1 MKTTFQLEQHLGYRI
16 LRWVLSVALLS
27 GIVLGTTQ
35 VILDAQRVSDA
46 LDQQAEQ
53 TMALVRDAATQ
64 AVFSIDND
72 LAKQVVDGLFQQQ
85 SVSQA
90 QIAHPDGEVLA
101 SNARPLKQAGYRAV
115 TDPIFQAERA
125 YHTDLRR
132 RSDPQTSYGQLTLH
146 YDTAYMADSWL
157 ERATLTFLSGIARAV
172 ILALVL
178 YLVYHMLL
186 TRPLLRII
194 RSLTQ
199 VDPDYPDERLLDVPR
214 GHEHNE
220 LGLWVNATN
229 NLLVAISDNQ
239 TKHREAEDRVVRLS
253 HYDHLTGL
261 PRRETLLALL
271 NNSIGE
277 KRQSHKILS
286 VFCCGIDDFKS
297 ANEQL
302 GYQAGDQILQTIA
315 ERLSNSDE
323 GAPMIAGR
331 LGGDQFVVIQQHLK
345 DGYQAGDTAEQLL
358 ALINQPIDIAGRS
371 ITVTATIGIALY
383 PEDAEH
389 ADRLLQRAE
398 QTMTLAKADG
408 SNNYQF
414 YVASVDQRIR
424 ERKQLDH
431 DLSAALE
438 ADQFHLVYQPQI
450 NLESGRIIGA
460 EALIR
465 WVHPTRGFIPPDE
478 FIPLAERNGC
488 IVEIGAWVLDE
499 ACRQAAQWAAAGTP
513 IRIAVNLSAVQLRQD
528 DIVFA
533 VLETLKRHAIPP
545 GRLELEITE
554 TSFMENLEEAV
565 NKLRQ
570 LRKHGINIAV
580 DDFGTGYS
588 SLTYLKRMP
597 VQHLKIDK
605 QFVHDLLVNEDDT
618 RIANTIIDLGKSLNL
633 TVIAEGVETE
643 EQEFYLRQRGCQLA
657 QGYWYSRPLEPQSFE
672 NFVRQFH
679 SKLAQ
684 NDA

>member
-1 MKTTFQLEQHLGYRI
+1 MKTTFRLEQHLGYRI
-16 LRWVLSVALLS
+16 LRWVLSVALMS
-27 GIVLGTTQ
+27 GIILGTIQ
-35 VILDAQRVSDA
+35 VILDARRVSSA
-46 LDQQAEQ
+46 LDQEARQ

-64 AVFSIDND
+64 AVFSIDTD
-72 LAKQVVDGLFQQQ
+72 LAKQVVEGLFQQQ
-85 SVSQA
+85 SMRKA
-90 QIAHPDGEVLA
+90 TIAHPNGDILA
-101 SNARPLKQAGYRAV
+101 SSVKPLTNTPYRVV
-115 TDPIFQAERA
+115 TDAIFQAERV

-132 RSDPQTSYGQLTLH
+132 RSEPDTSYGRLTVS
-146 YDTAYMADSWL
+146 YDTAYMAENWL

-178 YLVYHMLL
+178 YLVYYLLL

-194 RSLTQ
+194 HSLTQ
-199 VDPDYPDERLLDVPR
+199 VDPDNPDERLLDVPK
-214 GHEHNE
+214 GHEQNE
-220 LGLWVNATN
+220 LGQWVNATN
-229 NLLVAISDNQ
+229 RLLVAISDNQ
-239 TKHREAEDRVVRLS
+239 TKHREAEDRVIRLS
-253 HYDHLTGL
+253 HYDHLTTL
-261 PRRETLLALL
+261 PRRETLLTLL
-271 NNSIGE
+271 SNSIGE
-277 KRQSHKILS
+277 KHQNHKTLS
-286 VFCCGIDDFKS
+286 VFCCGLDDFKS
-297 ANEQL
+297 TNEQL

-315 ERLSNSDE
+315 ARLSNGHHD
-323 GAPMIAGR
+323 APMIAGR
-331 LGGDQFVVIQQHLK
+331 LGSDQFVVIQQHLR
-345 DGYQAGDTAEQLL
+345 DGYQAADTADHLL
-358 ALINQPIDIAGRS
+358 QVIRQPIDIAGRS

-383 PEDAEH
+383 PEDAGH

-408 SNNYQF
+408 RNSFQF
-414 YVASVDQRIR
+414 YVASVDRRIR
-424 ERKQLDH
+424 ERKQLDQ
-431 DLSAALE
+431 DLSVALN
-438 ADQFHLVYQPQI
+438 ASQFHLVYQPQI

-465 WVHPTRGFIPPDE
+465 WVHPIRGLIPPDE

-499 ACRQAAQWAAAGTP
+499 ACRQAAQWALAGTP
-513 IRIAVNLSAVQLRQD
+513 IRIAVNLSAIQLRQD
-528 DIVFA
+528 NIVFA

-565 NKLRQ
+565 GKLKQ

-657 QGYWYSRPLEPQSFE
+657 QGYWYSRPLEPQDFE

-679 SKLAQ
+679 SQLARS
-684 NDA
+684 DA

>member
-1 MKTTFQLEQHLGYRI
+1 MKTSFQLEQHLSYRI
-16 LRWVLSVALLS
+16 LRWVFSVALIS
-27 GIVLGTTQ
+27 GIALSIVQ
-35 VILDAQRVSDA
+35 VILDARRVSDA
-46 LDQQAEQ
+46 LDQQAQQ
-53 TMALVRDAATQ
+53 TMALVKEAATQ
-64 AVFSIDND
+64 AVFSIDNG
-72 LAKQVVDGLFQQQ
+72 LARQVVDGLFQQQ
-85 SVSQA
+85 SIRKA
-90 QIAHPDGEVLA
+90 QIALTDGELLA
-101 SNARPLKQAGYRAV
+101 ARVRPLKRTSYRAV
-115 TDPIFQAERA
+115 TDPLFQTERV

-132 RSDPQTSYGQLTLH
+132 RSDPGTSYGQLTVH

-172 ILALVL
+172 ILGLVL
-178 YLVYHMLL
+178 YLVYHLLL
-186 TRPLLRII
+186 TRPLIRII

-199 VDPDYPDERLLDVPR
+199 VDPDYPDERLLEVPK

-239 TKHREAEDRVVRLS
+239 IKHREAEDRVDRLA

-277 KRQSHKILS
+277 KGQNHKTLS

-297 ANEQL
+297 TNEQL
-302 GYQAGDQILQTIA
+302 GYQAGDQILRAIA
-315 ERLSNSDE
+315 ERLSNNGN

-345 DGYQAGDTAEQLL
+345 DGYQAGDTANHLLQL
-358 ALINQPIDIAGRS
+358 ISQPIDIAGSS

-408 SNNYQF
+408 RGNFQF

-431 DLSAALE
+431 DLSIALDS
-438 ADQFHLVYQPQI
+438 DQFHLVYQPQI

-460 EALIR
+460 EALLR
-465 WVHPTRGFIPPDE
+465 WVHPVRGLIPPDE

-499 ACRQAAQWAAAGTP
+499 ACRQAAQWAHAGTP
-513 IRIAVNLSAVQLRQD
+513 IRIAINLSAIQLRQD
-528 DIVFA
+528 DIVFV

-565 NKLRQ
+565 DKLKQ

-605 QFVHDLLVNEDDT
+605 QFVNDLLVNEDDT
-618 RIANTIIDLGKSLNL
+618 LIANTIIDLGKSLNL

-657 QGYWYSRPLEPQSFE
+657 QGYWYSRPLEPKDFE

-679 SKLAQ
+679 RKLAQ